1 MDFDFIR
8 YKARVLQTTSFNVL
22 LFSVDIDI
30 QSQIQV
36 RAFKAGSKPFVV
48 VWASSLQVAAIAKAL
63 TSKHIAVEITLES
76 AIDVIAVALTALHIA
91 VPMAESMEI
100 DVTGRVCSVV
110 PVEVDSIDALLALIT
125 AMNTP
130 TSIHTQVILS
140 NAVDLVATLR
150 ACGYTEARVQ
160 LTAAL
165 IASLTLRPDTP
176 IDIKTNTKDTLDLTV
191 DVKTGNTV
199 EMAVGSTNNLDL
211 TVVVSPDGA
220 VAIFAPGEYEL
231 TASANIALDSSK
243 AINSDAESSGVV
255 TVVVRLL
262 GFATLSEYDA
272 DMLSD
277 LDTMSLQSMAYIE
290 I

>member
-1 MDFDFIR
+1 MDFDFVR

-36 RAFKAGSKPFVV
+36 KAFRAGSRPFVV
-48 VWASSLQVAAIAKAL
+48 VWASSLQVDAIARAL
-63 TSKHIAVEITLES
+63 TSKHIAVEVTLES
-76 AIDVIAVALTALHIA
+76 AIDVIAVVLTALHMTI
-91 VPMAESMEI
+91 PMAESVEI
-100 DVTGRVCSVV
+100 DATGRVCSVE
-110 PVEVDSIDALLALIT
+110 PVTIDSIDALLALIT

-130 TSIHTQVILS
+130 ASIHTEVNFS
-140 NAVDLVATLR
+140 DTVDLIATLR
-150 ACGYTEARVQ
+150 TCGYKEAKVQ

-165 IASLTLRPDTP
+165 IASLTLRPDIP
-176 IDIKTNTKDTLDLTV
+176 IDIKTDTEDTLDIAV
-191 DVKTGNTV
+191 DVKTGSTV
-199 EMAVGSTNNLDL
+199 EMTADGANNLDL

-231 TASANIALDSSK
+231 TATADIALDSSK
-243 AINSDAESSGVV
+243 AIISDAESAGVI

-262 GFATLSEYDA
+262 GFATLSKYDA
-272 DMLSD
+272 DTLAS
-277 LDTMSLQSMAYIE
+277 LDPSSLQALAYIE